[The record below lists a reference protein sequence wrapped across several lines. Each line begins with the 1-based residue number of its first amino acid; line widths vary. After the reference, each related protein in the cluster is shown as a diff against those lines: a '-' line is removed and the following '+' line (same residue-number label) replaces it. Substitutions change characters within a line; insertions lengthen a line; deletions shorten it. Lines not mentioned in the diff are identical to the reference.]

1 MLLDISKDVQ
11 QTKERQDLLVKI
23 QRILQDPANAKGLY
37 VFGEYGTGKSHIMIS
52 TLNKLSKMGKTV
64 AQINLADTIS
74 KLKQSMSED
83 KSNTIAEV
91 NDMLRR
97 ADVLLIDDLGGEIVG
112 N

>member
-1 MLLDISKDVQ
+1 
-11 QTKERQDLLVKI
+11 
-23 QRILQDPANAKGLY
+23 
-37 VFGEYGTGKSHIMIS
+37 
-52 TLNKLSKMGKTV
+52 MGKTV
-64 AQINLADTIS
+64 AQVNLADTIS